1 MNSTTVKLFIGITFL
16 IIFSII
22 GWQEVMKQ
30 GANWL
35 PIKYVRIEGTF
46 QYIEKNKI
54 KQVLKGQ
61 VNNGLYN
68 ANIKNI
74 QQSVADLPWV
84 NSVKVKR
91 VWPDAIEI
99 KITEQVPIAKW
110 YSTELVN
117 KNGDIFKPDNLNN
130 FEHLPM
136 IAGNTGN
143 EKKLLETMADLTID
157 LKEHN
162 MKLTEFQ
169 VSNRRAWTIKIQ
181 NGMELILGR
190 NEPFKNLQRFLKT
203 RHLLGKEQLA
213 KIKVVDLRYPNGY
226 ALAWK
231 STEEKID
238 WKLLADKNQHI
249 AE

>member
-1 MNSTTVKLFIGITFL
+1 MNSTAVKFFIGITFL
-16 IIFSII
+16 IITSII
-22 GWQEVMKQ
+22 GWREVIKQ

-46 QYIEKNKI
+46 QYIEKTKI

-68 ANIKNI
+68 ASIKNI
-74 QQSVADLPWV
+74 QQSVAGLPWV

-110 YSTELVN
+110 YLTELVN
-117 KNGDIFKPDNLNN
+117 KNGDLFKPDNLNK
-130 FEHLPM
+130 FVHLPM

-157 LKEHN
+157 LKEQD
-162 MKLTEFQ
+162 MKLTEFR

-203 RHLLGKEQLA
+203 RHLLGKEQLV

-231 STEEKID
+231 STEEQID

>member
-1 MNSTTVKLFIGITFL
+1 MNSTAVKFFIGITFL
-16 IIFSII
+16 IITSII
-22 GWQEVMKQ
+22 GWREVIKQ

-46 QYIEKNKI
+46 QYIEKTKI

-61 VNNGLYN
+61 VNKGLYN
-68 ANIKNI
+68 ANIKKI

-99 KITEQVPIAKW
+99 IITEQVPIAKW
-110 YSTELVN
+110 YFTELVN
-117 KNGDIFKPDNLNN
+117 KNGDLFKPDNLNK

-231 STEEKID
+231 STEEQID

>member
-1 MNSTTVKLFIGITFL
+1 MNSTAVKFFIGITFL
-16 IIFSII
+16 IITSII
-22 GWQEVMKQ
+22 GWREVIKQ
-30 GANWL
+30 GPNWL

-46 QYIEKNKI
+46 QYIEKTKI

-68 ANIKNI
+68 ASIKNI
-74 QQSVADLPWV
+74 QQSVAGLPWV

-110 YSTELVN
+110 YLTELVN
-117 KNGDIFKPDNLNN
+117 KNGDLFKPDNLNK

-157 LKEHN
+157 LKENN

-231 STEEKID
+231 STEEQID

>member
-1 MNSTTVKLFIGITFL
+1 MNNTTVKFFIVITFL
-16 IIFSII
+16 LIPSII
-22 GWQEVMKQ
+22 GWREVIKQ

-46 QYIEKNKI
+46 QYIEKAKI

-68 ANIKNI
+68 ASIKNI
-74 QQSVADLPWV
+74 QHSVANLPWV
-84 NSVKVKR
+84 SSVKVKR

-99 KITEQVPIAKW
+99 KVTEQTPIAKW
-110 YSTELVN
+110 YSTDLVN
-117 KNGDIFKPDNLNN
+117 KNGGLFRPDNFKK

-143 EKKLLETMADLTID
+143 EKKLLEIMTDLTID

-162 MKLTEFQ
+162 MKLTEFR

-203 RHLLGKEQLA
+203 RHLLGEEQLV

-231 STEEKID
+231 SSDEQID
-238 WKLLADKNQHI
+238 WKLLADKDQHI

>member
-1 MNSTTVKLFIGITFL
+1 MNSTAVKFFIGITFL
-16 IIFSII
+16 IITSII
-22 GWQEVMKQ
+22 GWREVIKQ

-46 QYIEKNKI
+46 QYIEKTKI

-68 ANIKNI
+68 ASIKNI

-99 KITEQVPIAKW
+99 IITEQVPIAKW
-110 YSTELVN
+110 YLTELVN
-117 KNGDIFKPDNLNN
+117 KNGDLFKPDNLNK
-130 FEHLPM
+130 FEYLPM

-213 KIKVVDLRYPNGY
+213 KIKIVDLRYPNGY

-231 STEEKID
+231 STEEQID

>member
-1 MNSTTVKLFIGITFL
+1 MLLGIAL
-16 IIFSII
+16 IIIAFTV
-22 GWQEVMKQ
+22 GWLEAIKQ
-30 GANWL
+30 GSNWL

-46 QYIEKNKI
+46 QYIEKYKI

-68 ANIKNI
+68 ASIKNI
-74 QQSVADLPWV
+74 HQSVADLPWV
-84 NSVKVKR
+84 SSVKVKR

-99 KITEQVPIAKW
+99 KVSEQVPIARW
-110 YSTELVN
+110 YSTDLVN
-117 KNGDIFKPDNLNN
+117 KKGELFKPDNINK

-143 EKKLLETMADLTID
+143 EQKLLEIMKDLTID
-157 LKEHN
+157 LKEHD
-162 MKLTEFQ
+162 MKLAEFR
-169 VSNRRAWTIKIQ
+169 VSNRRAWTIKLQ
-181 NGMELILGR
+181 NGMELKLGR
-190 NEPFKNLQRFLKT
+190 NEPSKHLQRFLKT
-203 RHLLGKEQLA
+203 LHLIGKEQLT

-226 ALAWK
+226 AMAWK
-231 STEEKID
+231 STEEQID